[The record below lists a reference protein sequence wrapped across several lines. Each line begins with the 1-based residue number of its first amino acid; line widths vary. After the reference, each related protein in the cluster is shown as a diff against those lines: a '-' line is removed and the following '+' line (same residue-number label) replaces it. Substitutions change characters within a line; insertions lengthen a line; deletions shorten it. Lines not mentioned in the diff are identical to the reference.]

1 MNVNPRLSQSFY
13 WLAIMV
19 FLTACNTT
27 DDFGSGLV
35 ADQFQDVNFDEIIT
49 IKGASK
55 STPSVITFQPDTR
68 AVDSSY
74 VVGNFTDP
82 IFGKVE
88 SIVYAGMRFRGST
101 NISQFNNVRCD
112 SIKLQLRI
120 APALTYGD
128 TNLIFNLSVHQLD
141 QVFTIDSVFNSN
153 VYPSF
158 NSMPIGR
165 LDQFQLK
172 PRTRVPTSDTTSV
185 APYIEIPIDN
195 NFGQQLLDT
204 EFAFDSISRF
214 INQFKGIAIKVDDQT
229 PSPLFGINL
238 LPRGT
243 LPTLTDSRMILYY
256 SATDTTGFINISL
269 VADAPRASSY
279 RHDYSQ
285 SPIANIVDQENEDD
299 SYLFLQGLAGVRPHL
314 IMPDLSSFKGRSV
327 KLALLEMVIAE
338 SFPNDGSQ
346 SLFPRIQQTLAASKS
361 STADRRVLDDI
372 TRFQSGGISLI
383 ATQFGGNIVPANVNG
398 QSVQMYRM
406 NVTQYISDY
415 INGRRPGTLEIF
427 PNGSD
432 RRPER
437 VILHGPGH
445 PTFPVRLK
453 LIFTE

>member
-1 MNVNPRLSQSFY
+1 MNVNPRLSQSLY

-19 FLTACNTT
+19 FLSACNTT

-35 ADQFQDVNFDEIIT
+35 ADQFQDINFDEIIT
-49 IKGASK
+49 LQGSTK

-74 VVGNFTDP
+74 VVGNYIDP
-82 IFGKVE
+82 VFGKVE

-101 NISQFNNVRCD
+101 NISQFTNVVCD

-120 APALTYGD
+120 APSLTYGD
-128 TNLIFNLSVHQLD
+128 TNMVFNLNVHQLD
-141 QVFTIDSVFNSN
+141 QVFMIDSVFNSN
-153 VYPSF
+153 IYPSF
-158 NSMPIGR
+158 NPMPIGKIE
-165 LDQFQLK
+165 QFQLK
-172 PRTRVPTSDTTSV
+172 PRTRVRTSDTTSV

-195 NFGQQLLDT
+195 SFGQQLLDT

-214 INQFKGIAIKVDDQT
+214 INQFRGIAIKVDENT
-229 PSPLFGINL
+229 PSPLFGVNL

-243 LPTLTDSRMILYY
+243 VPGLTDSRIILYY

-285 SPIANIVDQENEDD
+285 SPIAGIVDQEGADD
-299 SYLFLQGLAGVRPHL
+299 RFLFLQGLSGVRPHL
-314 IMPDLSSFKGRSV
+314 TMPDLSSFKGKSV

-338 SFPNDGSQ
+338 SFPNDGNLSTY
-346 SLFPRIQQTLAASKS
+346 PRIQQALAASKS
-361 STADRRVLDDI
+361 NSGNRRVLEDI
-372 TRFQSGGISLI
+372 TRFQSGGLALI
-383 ATQFGGNIVPANVNG
+383 ATQFGGNIVPANING
-398 QSVQMYRM
+398 QSVEIYRM
-406 NVTQYISDY
+406 NVTQYINDY
-415 INGRRPGTLEIF
+415 INGKRPEILEIF

-445 PTFPVRLK
+445 EQFPVRLK